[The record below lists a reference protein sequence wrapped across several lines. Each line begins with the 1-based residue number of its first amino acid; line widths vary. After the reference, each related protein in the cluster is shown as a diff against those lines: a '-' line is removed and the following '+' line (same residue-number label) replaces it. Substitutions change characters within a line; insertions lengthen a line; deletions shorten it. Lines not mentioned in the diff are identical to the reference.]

1 MASDSSRREAA
12 ERVLEITGADLSAV
26 LHHAGPTT
34 TGFFED
40 LSGEPCRHILETHLI
55 GAMDLTRRLLPAV
68 RNNGSG
74 RIEVIS
80 SNAVNVPH
88 PMFSVCAAATVLRG
102 GRQHGT
108 ACHGELLAGQEGG
121 KDITELPEP
130 KPTLAPDDPSL
141 LTFTF
146 GGVRIDPDGR
156 ALSADGTPVPGLY
169 LGGEAVGGLF
179 YGDYPGGAAL
189 MRATVFGRMAGATAA
204 QETKPAPHPD

>member
-1 MASDSSRREAA
+1 MRRRHRRGCVLPGLRPSRFHLRSDPRRRRRLRGVRQRVPAEEEDPLDVASDSSRREAA

-55 GAMDLTRRLLPAV
+55 GAMDLTRRLLSAV

-121 KDITELPEP
+121 Q
-130 KPTLAPDDPSL
+130 
-141 LTFTF
+141 
-146 GGVRIDPDGR
+146 GHHGV
-156 ALSADGTPVPGLY
+156 
-169 LGGEAVGGLF
+169 
-179 YGDYPGGAAL
+179 
-189 MRATVFGRMAGATAA
+189 AGAQADTG
-204 QETKPAPHPD
+204 PR